1 MPPLGSIEKL
11 RDQTGKLDAA
21 CELRASSVL
30 RIDHFENIEEF
41 RPTGILGTSKTV
53 ALDPASSSISR
64 AALALPECRVV
75 LQRSFARESEGDLG
89 AETCGLVIPMS
100 RDHCHTLNGQLVGSD
115 GIVLL
120 RGIVSCRVRE
130 PLPNSYALV
139 RMSTAM
145 QTRGWPD
152 FERGIGLFSADAQR
166 MHDLQRV
173 LWNIAQRASAC
184 LTSADFARQ
193 AADMQETLY
202 AAFDDVLIKPD
213 AIRARPRSHDRH
225 RKYVSQLDDLIR
237 ESPNAS
243 LYSEDLAL
251 ALGTSVRT
259 LQTAVATVHGIS
271 LHKYIRTRR
280 LWMVRCELARGYP
293 STNVKAIAGAHGFWH
308 MGDFSRFYK
317 VEFGE
322 FPSETLVQARRYRS
336 FR

>member
-1 MPPLGSIEKL
+1 MPLLGS
-11 RDQTGKLDAA
+11 LDRPQDRIGNPDYAR
-21 CELRASSVL
+21 ELRASSVL
-30 RIDHFENIEEF
+30 RIDHFKNIEEF
-41 RPTGILGTSKTV
+41 RPVGILGASKTV
-53 ALDPASSSISR
+53 ALDPASASISR

-115 GIVLL
+115 GIVLM
-120 RGIVSCRVRE
+120 RGIMPCRVRE
-130 PLPNSYALV
+130 PHPNSYALV
-139 RMSTAM
+139 RISTAM

-152 FERGIGLFSADAQR
+152 FERGIGLLCAGAQQI
-166 MHDLQRV
+166 HDLQRV
-173 LWNIAQRASAC
+173 LWHIAQRASTC
-184 LTSADFARQ
+184 LASADFARQ

-202 AAFDDVLIKPD
+202 AALDNILIKSD

-225 RKYVSQLDDLIR
+225 RKYVSQVDALIQ
-237 ESPNAS
+237 ESPSAS
-243 LYSEDLAL
+243 LYSDDLAL

-259 LQTAVATVHGIS
+259 LQTAMATVHGIS

-308 MGDFSRFYK
+308 MGDFSRLYK
-317 VEFGE
+317 LEFGE
-322 FPSETLVQARRYRS
+322 FPSETLMQARRYRS